1 MNPFIRRLALW
12 LALLAVSAVA
22 APERVSALAPSSAE
36 TVRAHEQV
44 ASSPAPAVEAD
55 SRAAPAWTG
64 ALRFLTHPLVAAVLL
79 ACGLLGLVMEMKTPS
94 FGLAGAAGLGA
105 LALFFAGHVGV
116 GLAGPELILLFA
128 AGLALLAVEAFVLP
142 GFGVAGVLG
151 GLAVVS
157 SLVLTLLGTAPTAV
171 DLAQAGATILT
182 ALVLFGVAVWQ
193 LLERLPGSGRGQLLA
208 STRRDQGYV
217 ASTARVEL
225 IGVEGVAVT
234 DLHPSGTARFGE
246 ERVDVV
252 TEGDFVQAGTRVRVV
267 RAEGYRHVVRV
278 AG

>member
-12 LALLAVSAVA
+12 FALLAVAAVA
-22 APERVSALAPSSAE
+22 APERASAHFQAGAETTRVHERVASPAALAVE
-36 TVRAHEQV
+36 R
-44 ASSPAPAVEAD
+44 SPAAGPY
-55 SRAAPAWTG
+55 AAA
-64 ALRFLTHPLVAAVLL
+64 ARFLTHPLVAAVLL
-79 ACGLLGLVMEMKTPS
+79 ACGLLGLVAEMKTPT
-94 FGLAGAAGLGA
+94 FGVAGGAGLGA

-116 GLAGPELILLFA
+116 GLAGPELILLFV

-151 GLAVVS
+151 ALAVVS
-157 SLVLTLLGTAPTAV
+157 SLVLTLLGTAPSAV
-171 DLAQAGATILT
+171 DLVQAGATILT

-208 STRRDQGYV
+208 STRSDQGYV

-234 DLHPSGTARFGE
+234 DLHPSGTAQFGE

-252 TEGDFVQAGTRVRVV
+252 SEGGFVPAGTRVQVV
-267 RAEGYRHVVRV
+267 QAEGYRHVVRV